1 MNASGNQIVVY
12 QPDEALRLDVRLD
25 GETVWLN
32 RHQMA
37 QLFGRDIKTIG
48 KHIANALGEELALV
62 PCPAGTVP
70 PTVAKFATVQKEG
83 ARQVERQVEYYSLDV
98 ILSVGYRVK
107 SPQGI
112 LFRRW
117 ANTVLKDYLLRG
129 YAFNERLNRLEEKVD
144 RRLARHEDD
153 IADLKDK
160 VDFFVQTRTPPLRG
174 VFFEG
179 QLWDACS
186 LVEKLLARAGTSI
199 LLIDN
204 WVGPGTL
211 DLLAKKRRGVAVELV
226 TSERGN
232 HLAASDIAKFN
243 AQYPALAVRTS
254 RAFHDRFLVL
264 DGKELYL
271 LGASLK
277 DLGKKCFGFTQMDAR
292 DIPGLL
298 ARM

>member
-1 MNASGNQIVVY
+1 MEIKNEIVVY
-12 QPDEALRLDVRLD
+12 QPDEAIRLDVRLEN
-25 GETVWLN
+25 ETVWLN

-48 KHIANALGEELALV
+48 KHIANALSEELAAL
-62 PCPAGTVP
+62 PCPTGDVS
-70 PTVAKFATVQKEG
+70 PTVAKFATVQNEG
-83 ARQVERQVEYYSLDV
+83 TRQVERRVEYYSLDV

-129 YAFNERLNRLEEKVD
+129 YAINQRMNQLEDKFD
-144 RRLARHEDD
+144 RHLARHESD
-153 IADLKDK
+153 IAGLKEK

-174 VFFEG
+174 VFYDG

-186 LVEKLLARAGTSI
+186 LVEKLLARARSSI

-211 DLLAKKRRGVAVELV
+211 DLLAKKRRGVAVDLV
-226 TSERGN
+226 TSAKGN
-232 HLAASDIAKFN
+232 RLAASDVAKFN
-243 AQYPALAVRTS
+243 AQYPTLAVRTT

-271 LGASLK
+271 VGASLK
-277 DLGKKCFGFTQMDAR
+277 DLGKECFGFTRMDAR
-292 DIPGLL
+292 EIPGIL
-298 ARM
+298 ARV